1 MIKFEQHANVNKAL
15 AFMEAREIPLIDNV
29 YRPLSESYFEFF
41 REARQ
46 AYKDGTLKVSTLDA
60 QILDT
65 DLGEMADYEGEEV
78 PLDCPLVE
86 DVIDEKMY
94 YAIATKSSK
103 AKTGWRRVPDTR
115 FDTKQSAERYGDKYH
130 TDRYGAKMY
139 KVVTFNEETEG
150 EKVELG
156 KPKRGGPKK
165 FYVYVKNPATG
176 NIKKV
181 AFGDTGGS
189 SKGTTLRTKIND
201 PVARKAFAT
210 RHKCDTRD
218 DKTKP
223 SYWSCRL
230 PRYAKMLGLQVD
242 NPSAWW

>member
-65 DLGEMADYEGEEV
+65 DLGEMADYDGQEV

-86 DVIDEKMY
+86 ED
-94 YAIATKSSK
+94 
-103 AKTGWRRVPDTR
+103 
-115 FDTKQSAERYGDKYH
+115 
-130 TDRYGAKMY
+130 
-139 KVVTFNEETEG
+139 

-165 FYVYVKNPATG
+165 FYVFVKDPSTG
-176 NIKKV
+176 NVKKV
-181 AFGDTGGS
+181 AWGDTTGL
-189 SKGTTLRTKIND
+189 KTKIND
-201 PVARKAFAT
+201 PAARKSFAA
-210 RHKCDTRD
+210 RHKCDTRN

-223 SYWSCRL
+223 SYWACRL
-230 PRYAKMLGLQVD
+230 PRYAKMLGMQVD
-242 NPSAWW
+242 NPGAWW

>member
-1 MIKFEQHANVNKAL
+1 MIKFGQHADVERAMH
-15 AFMEAREIPLIDNV
+15 FMEANKVSLIDNV

-41 REARQ
+41 REARKS
-46 AYKDGTLKVSTLDA
+46 YKEGNLKVSSLDA
-60 QILDT
+60 QVLET
-65 DLGEMADYEGEEV
+65 DLGEMANYQGEDV
-78 PLDCPLVE
+78 PLDCPLIIE
-86 DVIDEKMY
+86 DDQ
-94 YAIATKSSK
+94 
-103 AKTGWRRVPDTR
+103 PDL
-115 FDTKQSAERYGDKYH
+115 
-130 TDRYGAKMY
+130 
-139 KVVTFNEETEG
+139 N
-150 EKVELG
+150 